1 MKKIASGLVALTLA
15 LSSGLSPASAEKPI
29 PCAPEAKVR
38 YVAKNIPQKFKE
50 VRPDTYLIDVVPSAK
65 NGYTLSGQLAVFL
78 PYLTKR
84 EGYSGDPNT
93 MSIFD
98 RTNINPAQWFNVSN
112 WAEDSDIGCA
122 DVGVYLN
129 RPNSNI
135 SSLPDSQAKF
145 NAFVDRVYQLLQAK
159 K

>member
-1 MKKIASGLVALTLA
+1 MVDTYGSWASHGGGAF
-15 LSSGLSPASAEKPI
+15 SGKDPS
-29 PCAPEAKVR
+29 KVDRSGAYAAR